1 MPSKYTIFGVE
12 ISKGLEFAVGVTELE
27 WSDANPERLVLLNRI
42 QGSVSGVR
50 NEMIS
55 AIKSHDVFELEQF
68 PSINEALESVQFWI
82 AMLRTFGFK
91 SSSLNL
97 GACDIALES

>member
-12 ISKGLEFAVGVTELE
+12 ISKGLEIAVGVTELE
-27 WSDANPERLVLLNRI
+27 CGEVNPERLVLLNRI
-42 QGSVSGVR
+42 QSSVAGVR
-50 NEMIS
+50 DES
-55 AIKSHDVFELEQF
+55 IKPIKNHDVFELEQF
-68 PSINEALESVQFWI
+68 PSINEARESVQFWI

-97 GACDIALES
+97 GASDIGTES